1 MRNGTDTAAASHY
14 DRGMPWYVWFAIVL
28 IIAGGAAVTGLK
40 PKGTRHVARTQ
51 LMGSAR
57 WFLLAVGLIVAY
69 VIYRYYNP
77 A

>member
-1 MRNGTDTAAASHY
+1 
-14 DRGMPWYVWFAIVL
+14 MPWFVWFALVL

-51 LMGSAR
+51 LMGMAR
-57 WFLLAVGLIVAY
+57 WFLLFFALIVAY
-69 VIYRYYNP
+69 LMYRAYNP